1 MKMRPNVPMPH
12 ASLAVAVLLVTACT
26 DGSHREGPASL
37 TIGAISSTTL
47 SPGRYLVGVTPGSG
61 MPANVLAAG
70 GAVIIDSV
78 PALGIYEV
86 NAATPAAMRMTGV
99 RYVEA
104 SFEITLDTQREVAA
118 TSGGTTE
125 DRPQLGTDPSSAAF
139 FANNVQ
145 WDMKAMKADVAW
157 TSSEGGRNTRVCI
170 IDSGLDSNHVELNR
184 GKVVGLTSFVRN
196 APNSTTDL
204 SLSPAQ
210 LDSNGHGTHV
220 GSTTT
225 GNGASMSSVAPDAKL
240 LGAKVFAAT
249 GGTPVTRVVSGLQWC
264 ADEGAHV
271 INMSLGGTRYY
282 PPTPLSAE
290 PSYRAYADGV
300 KYATDRG
307 VVVVVSAGNSNLR
320 LPNPKQVVVPAQVPG
335 TIIVGATG
343 PLSKSGRWFLG
354 TTLTTLPLA
363 APNWNPTNAQ
373 QVWFGPD
380 GKAFYSNFGTGVD
393 VFAPGGRGGVPAG
406 YVNRLVFDQGSPAV
420 RVQQVGGGNDNIWA
434 ACSRLAT
441 YNGAIVSGGIPG
453 ATAQCRTTQNTT
465 RYASLAG
472 TSMAA
477 PHVAGLASLLY
488 GELGGVLSVANR
500 IKVEGCIRSGTD
512 NIGPATTF
520 GGGRINAQKALTC
533 IKS

>member
-1 MKMRPNVPMPH
+1 MMTRSYLPRPQ
-12 ASLAVAVLLVTACT
+12 ASLALAVLLASACS
-26 DGSHREGPASL
+26 DGSSRDGGASLPTASL
-37 TIGAISSTTL
+37 TSSTTTTTTL
-47 SPGRYLVGVTPGSG
+47 SPGRYLVGVTPNGG
-61 MPANVLAAG
+61 MPADVLAAG
-70 GAVIIDSV
+70 GAVVIDSI

-86 NAATPAAMRMTGV
+86 NAATPTAMRMAGV

-104 SFEITLDTQREVAA
+104 SFEITLDTQRGDAVVD
-118 TSGGTTE
+118 GGTTE
-125 DRPQLGTDPSSAAF
+125 DQPQLGTNPSSAAF

-145 WDMKAMKADVAW
+145 WDMKQMKADWAW
-157 TSSEGGRNTRVCI
+157 ANSEGGRGTRVCI

-184 GKVVGLTSFVRN
+184 GKVVGLTSFV
-196 APNSTTDL
+196 PGT
-204 SLSPAQ
+204 SPAQ

-220 GSTTT
+220 GSTVT
-225 GNGASMSSVAPDAKL
+225 GNGASMSSVAPDARL

-249 GGTPVTRVVSGLQWC
+249 GGTPVSRVVSGLQWC
-264 ADEGAHV
+264 ADNGAHV

-282 PPTPLSAE
+282 PPTPLTAE
-290 PSYRAYADGV
+290 PSYQAYADGV

-354 TTLTTLPLA
+354 STLTTLPLT
-363 APNWNPTNAQ
+363 APAWNPLNTQ

-406 YVNRLVFDQGSPAV
+406 YVNRIVWDQGTPAV
-420 RVQQVGGGNDNIWA
+420 RVQQTGGSNDNIWA

-453 ATAQCRTTQNTT
+453 AAAQCRTTPTTT
-465 RYASLAG
+465 RYAALAG

-477 PHVAGLASLLY
+477 PHVAGLAALLY
-488 GELGGVLSVANR
+488 GELGGAPTVINR
-500 IKVEGCIRSGTD
+500 AKVEGCIRSTTD

-520 GGGRINAQKALTC
+520 GGGRINAQQALAC
-533 IKS
+533 IRS